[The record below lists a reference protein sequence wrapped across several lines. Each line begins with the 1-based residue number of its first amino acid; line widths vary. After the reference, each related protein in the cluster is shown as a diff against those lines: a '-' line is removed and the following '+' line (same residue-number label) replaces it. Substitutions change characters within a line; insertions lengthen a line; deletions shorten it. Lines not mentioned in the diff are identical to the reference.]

1 MNFAS
6 ALFSL
11 MRGHKIGRK
20 HWTGYWILT
29 KDDNGKDVVE
39 MHCYDGKVINL
50 LDTEDVLYT
59 LSNIASDDWE
69 IKDDY
74 HATKEQK

>member
-20 HWTGYWILT
+20 HWSGYWILT
-29 KDDNGKDVVE
+29 KDETGKDKVE

-50 LDTEDVLYT
+50 LDTDDVLYT
-59 LSNIASDDWE
+59 LQNVACNDWE

-74 HATKEQK
+74 ATSKER

>member
-6 ALFSL
+6 ALSAL
-11 MRGHKIGRK
+11 TRGHKIGRK
-20 HWTGYWILT
+20 HWTGYWILA
-29 KDDNGKDVVE
+29 KDDTGKDIVE
-39 MHCYDGKVINL
+39 IHFDDGMVTNL

-69 IKDDY
+69 IKDGY
-74 HATKEQK
+74 HATKEMD